1 MLCKLGPVWGQRW
14 DGSSESFTV
23 YKSAQDVKAVLCLPL
38 CLPLQ
43 AFPLILG
50 VLFKKAPKC
59 SVSENETLS
68 SHKAGRCISP
78 GEDPESV
85 EKQALV
91 FKLPCGAFLGV
102 MEALEGVFTSTLGA
116 SLTVFPPQSPGG
128 GQGRCP
134 QAARGRYANTLENTV
149 ALENLS
155 S

>member
-91 FKLPCGAFLGV
+91 FKLHV
-102 MEALEGVFTSTLGA
+102 RKVWALRRL
-116 SLTVFPPQSPGG
+116 PGG
-128 GQGRCP
+128 DGGPGRRLHKHTRSLFDCFSTAVSRGWSGALPTGCP
-134 QAARGRYANTLENTV
+134 GPLRQHP
-149 ALENLS
+149 
-155 S
+155 